1 MIMTGAGW
9 LGGPSGSLRLMPVET
24 SVPIAR
30 PEVSRAVGAVY
41 VAFIGSGFAFASWAS
56 RIPQVRDHLNLTPG
70 QLGFVLLAIAV
81 GSIMALPTSGAVVA
95 RIGEARTVTL
105 SATTLSVGL
114 AVAAIGYSV
123 GVPLLAA
130 GLFLMGAGNGAW
142 DVAMNVQG
150 ASVERLLQRS
160 IMSRFHAGF
169 SVGTVAG
176 AGVGAGMIALGVPVP
191 AHLLIVAAATVT
203 VVPWAVLTG
212 FLPHIAAE
220 DEHAAKGAT
229 RRAWRERR
237 TVLIGLFVLCMAF
250 TEGTGN
256 DWVGVAVI
264 DGYHASD
271 TLGTV
276 ALATFLGAMTA
287 GRWFGPGLIDRYGR
301 VPVVRSCSLLA
312 FIGLMT
318 VVFGHVL
325 VLAYVGMVLWGLGA
339 SLGFPTG
346 ISAAADDPAHAAAR
360 VSVAASVAYVAFLA
374 GPPLIGFVGDH
385 VGVLRGLTVAAGLLA
400 ISVLLSGATAPVRA
414 GSDQP
419 QRQ

>member
-1 MIMTGAGW
+1 MI
-9 LGGPSGSLRLMPVET
+9 V
-24 SVPIAR
+24 
-30 PEVSRAVGAVY
+30 
-41 VAFIGSGFAFASWAS
+41 
-56 RIPQVRDHLNLTPG
+56 
-70 QLGFVLLAIAV
+70 
-81 GSIMALPTSGAVVA
+81 ALPASGAVVA
-95 RIGEARTVTL
+95 RIGEARTVMVSALTL
-105 SATTLSVGL
+105 ALGL

-123 GVPLLAA
+123 GVPVLAA
-130 GLFLMGAGNGAW
+130 GLFLLGAGNGAW

-150 ASVERLLQRS
+150 ATVERLLQRS

-191 AHLLIVAAATVT
+191 AHLLIVAAATAT

-212 FLPHIAAE
+212 FLPHVAAE

-287 GRWFGPGLIDRYGR
+287 GRWFG
-301 VPVVRSCSLLA
+301 V
-312 FIGLMT
+312 
-318 VVFGHVL
+318 
-325 VLAYVGMVLWGLGA
+325 
-339 SLGFPTG
+339 
-346 ISAAADDPAHAAAR
+346 
-360 VSVAASVAYVAFLA
+360 
-374 GPPLIGFVGDH
+374 
-385 VGVLRGLTVAAGLLA
+385 
-400 ISVLLSGATAPVRA
+400 LSGERAPEGRA
-414 GSDQP
+414 
-419 QRQ
+419 